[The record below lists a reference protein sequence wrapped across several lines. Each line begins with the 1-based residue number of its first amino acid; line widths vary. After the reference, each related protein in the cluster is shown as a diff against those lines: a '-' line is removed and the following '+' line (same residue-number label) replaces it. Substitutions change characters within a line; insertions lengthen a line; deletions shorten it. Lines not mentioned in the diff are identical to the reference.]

1 MRRRT
6 TPSDLPPDPQGTAN
20 LRPLRVVISSGAWR
34 QLGLVPAG
42 VFRRIKDEMED
53 FASGVAEGVLA
64 RAEGGMA
71 RFPFYFH
78 IDEYSALC
86 DVDPAER
93 TLTLQ
98 EVARRLPREP

>member
-6 TPSDLPPDPQGTAN
+6 PDPDHPP
-20 LRPLRVVISSGAWR
+20 RPLRVVISSEAWK

-42 VFRRIKDEMED
+42 VFRRIKDEMDD
-53 FASGVAEGVLA
+53 FASGVADGVLA
-64 RAEGGMA
+64 RTESAVA

-78 IDEYSALC
+78 IGEFAALC
-86 DVDPAER
+86 DVDPVER

-98 EVARRLPREP
+98 EVARRLPRDD